1 MMAKAYVFPGQGAQ
15 FPGMGRDLFES
26 DEKAHG
32 LFELA
37 DEILGFG
44 LTDIMFEGSAQ
55 DLLRTKVTQPAVFVH
70 SVVSAL
76 CSGEES
82 GPDMVAGHSLG
93 EYSALVVAG
102 ALSFEDGL
110 RLVAARAEAMQ
121 QCCEANPGTMAAVI
135 GLADEVVEN
144 LCAEVAAES
153 GGVLVAANY
162 NSPGNITISGD
173 VESVELAGTRMKEA
187 GAMRVIPLSVGGA
200 FHSPLMRPAGDRL
213 ADAIS
218 SVHFGRPFC
227 PVYQNVDA
235 LPHTAPEELKAN
247 LLAQLTSPVR
257 WTDQT
262 VNMISDG
269 MTGFIEYGPGTVLT
283 GLIAR
288 IRKTLARG

>member
-15 FPGMGRDLFES
+15 VPGMGRDLYES

-44 LTDIMFEGSAQ
+44 LTDIMFEGSAE

-70 SVVSAL
+70 SVVSAM
-76 CSGEES
+76 CAGEAAE
-82 GPDMVAGHSLG
+82 PDMVAGHSLG

-121 QCCEANPGTMAAVI
+121 QCCETNPGTMAAVI
-135 GLADEVVEN
+135 GLADEVVES
-144 LCAEVAAES
+144 LCADVAAES

-162 NSPGNITISGD
+162 NSQGNITISGD
-173 VESVELAGTRMKEA
+173 IRSVELAGIRMKEA
-187 GAMRVIPLSVGGA
+187 GAMRVMPLSVSGA
-200 FHSPLMRPAGDRL
+200 FHSPLMRPAGNRL
-213 ADAIS
+213 AEAIS
-218 SVHFGRPFC
+218 SVHFERPFC

-235 LPHTAPEELKAN
+235 RPHSAPEELKAN

-269 MTGFIEYGPGTVLT
+269 MTEFAEYGPGTVLT

-288 IRKTLARG
+288 IRKALARR